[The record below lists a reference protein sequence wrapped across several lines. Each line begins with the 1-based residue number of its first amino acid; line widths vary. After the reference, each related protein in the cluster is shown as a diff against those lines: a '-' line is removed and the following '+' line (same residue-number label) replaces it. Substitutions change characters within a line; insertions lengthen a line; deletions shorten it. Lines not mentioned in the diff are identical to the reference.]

1 MELQIP
7 HRVCAEIIEE
17 TYFLERKGR
26 ELWRRGNSVGTVGKD
41 NAPFQRGGERKD
53 RPSRTVSRKPAKALA
68 VCPNMHASASPGDHI
83 DNEFDARLHDVHGW
97 HVLIGFDQTACSSDV
112 MALPNGC
119 KKTE

>member
-26 ELWRRGNSVGTVGKD
+26 ELWCRGYFVETVGKD
-41 NAPFQRGGERKD
+41 NAPFQRGGERKAP
-53 RPSRTVSRKPAKALA
+53 PSRTVRRWLF
-68 VCPNMHASASPGDHI
+68 VRTCTHQLCQGIHI
-83 DNEFDARLHDVHGW
+83 DNKFDARLHGIHRW
-97 HVLIGFDQTACSSDV
+97 HALIGFDQTACSSDGYGFV
-112 MALPNGC
+112 EWL